1 MAASLYPR
9 DLKGYAGKPP
19 HPHWPNDARIAL
31 QFVVN
36 FEEGGEHSILHGDDH
51 SEVRLHEIP
60 GIDKIQGGRNL
71 NVESFFEYGTRAG
84 LWRILEEFGA
94 RRLPFTAFGVGM
106 AIERLPDA
114 ARAIVEGGN
123 EIASHGWRW
132 IDYQHMPKDEE
143 AEHVRRATE
152 AIIQATGVRPVGWY
166 TGRIGP
172 NTRALVMEQGG
183 FLYDSDSY
191 ADDLP
196 YWTEVSGKPHLII
209 PYTLDNNDMK
219 FASLH
224 GFITADHFFAYL
236 RDSFDTLYREGA
248 THPKMMSVG
257 LHLRL
262 IGRPGRFAA
271 LRRFLDYVQS
281 FEDVWICRRDAI
293 AHHWIEHHAPNSFTG
308 HQQ

>member
-1 MAASLYPR
+1 MSIDSYPR
-9 DLKGYAGKPP
+9 DLKGYRGKPP
-19 HPHWPNDARIAL
+19 HPRWPRAARLAL

-36 FEEGGEHSILHGDDH
+36 FEEGGEHSVLHGDAH

-60 GIDKIQGGRNL
+60 GIDRIEGGRNL

-84 LWRILEEFGA
+84 IWRILEEFAA
-94 RRLPFTAFGVGM
+94 RQLQFTTFGVGM
-106 AIERLPDA
+106 AIGRFPEA
-114 ARAIVEGGN
+114 ARAIVAGGH

-132 IDYQHMPKDEE
+132 IDYQHVPPEQE
-143 AEHVRRATE
+143 AEHIRRATE
-152 AIIQATGVRPVGWY
+152 LITEVSGTRPVGWY

-172 NTRALVMEQGG
+172 NTRELVVAQGG
-183 FLYDSDSY
+183 YLYDSDSY

-196 YWTEVSGKPHLII
+196 YWTEVGGRSHLLV

-248 THPKMMSVG
+248 SHPKMMSVG

-271 LRRFLDYVQS
+271 LRRFLDYVQG
-281 FEDVWICRRDAI
+281 FDDVWICRRDAI
-293 AHHWIEHHAPNSFTG
+293 ARHWIEHHPPHHEPGRNP
-308 HQQ
+308 

>member
-1 MAASLYPR
+1 MATSAYPR

-19 HPHWPNDARIAL
+19 HPRWPRDARLAL

-36 FEEGGEHSILHGDDH
+36 FEEGGEHSILHGDSH

-60 GIDKIQGGRNL
+60 GIDRIEGGRNL

-94 RRLPFTAFGVGM
+94 RQLPFTAFGVGM
-106 AIERLPDA
+106 AIERFPEA
-114 ARAIVEGGN
+114 ARAIVNGGH

-132 IDYQHMPKDEE
+132 IDYQRVPRDEE

-152 AIIQATGVRPVGWY
+152 AITQATGVRPVGWY

-172 NTRALVMEQGG
+172 NTRALVAEQGG
-183 FLYDSDSY
+183 YLYDSDSY

-196 YWTEVSGKPHLII
+196 YWTDVGCRPHLIV

-236 RDSFDTLYREGA
+236 RDGFDVLYREGA
-248 THPKMMSVG
+248 NHPKMMSIG

-271 LRRFLDYVQS
+271 LRRFLDYVQG
-281 FEDVWICRRDAI
+281 FNDVWICRRDAI
-293 AHHWIEHHAPNSFTG
+293 ARHWIEHHPAGDETG
-308 HQQ
+308 LKQ

>member
-1 MAASLYPR
+1 MAAEHYPR

-19 HPHWPNDARIAL
+19 RPHWPGGARLAV

-36 FEEGGEHSILHGDDH
+36 FEEGGEYSILHGDSH

-60 GIDKIQGGRNL
+60 GINRIEGGRNL

-84 LWRILEEFGA
+84 LWRLLDEFGA
-94 RRLPFTAFGVGM
+94 RQLPFTTFAVGM
-106 AIERLPDA
+106 AIERFPEA
-114 ARAIVEGGN
+114 AQAIVAAGHEV
-123 EIASHGWRW
+123 ASHGWRW
-132 IDYQHMPKDEE
+132 IDYQDVPRGEE
-143 AEHVRRATE
+143 ADHIRRATE
-152 AIIQATGVRPVGWY
+152 AITQATGVPPVGWY

-172 NTRALVMEQGG
+172 NTRELVAAQGG
-183 FLYDSDSY
+183 YLYDSDSY

-196 YWTEVSGKPHLII
+196 YWIDAGGKPHLVI

-224 GFITADHFFAYL
+224 GFITADHFFRYL
-236 RDSFDTLYREGA
+236 RDAFDVLYREGA
-248 THPKMMSVG
+248 AQPKMMSIG

-271 LRRFLDYVQS
+271 LRRFLDYIQG
-281 FEDVWICRRDAI
+281 FDDIWICRRDAI
-293 AHHWIEHHAPNSFTG
+293 AHHWIRHHPPGGDTG
-308 HQQ
+308 PKS